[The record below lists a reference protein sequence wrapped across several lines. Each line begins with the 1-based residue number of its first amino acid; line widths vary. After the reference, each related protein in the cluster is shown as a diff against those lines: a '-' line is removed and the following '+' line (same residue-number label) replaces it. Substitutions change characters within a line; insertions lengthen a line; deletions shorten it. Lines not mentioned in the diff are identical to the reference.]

1 MRTLS
6 AVFWALVA
14 AILVTVGLANRDLVR
29 LRVLPEALSDAVG
42 VAPDIDLPL
51 FMVVFLG
58 FALGLL
64 LGLVWEWIRE
74 IPERR
79 EARATARELQRLRA
93 EVARLGGRPG
103 ERDEVAALL
112 DVPVV
117 PASTLP
123 ARR

>member
-6 AVFWALVA
+6 ALFWLLIAAALVT
-14 AILVTVGLANRDLVR
+14 LGLANRDLVR
-29 LRVLPEALSDAVG
+29 LRVVPESLGEAIGLSPV
-42 VAPDIDLPL
+42 VDLPL

-58 FALGLL
+58 FGLGIL

-74 IPERR
+74 IPERA
-79 EARATARELQRLRA
+79 EARATARELARLRA
-93 EVARLGGRPG
+93 EVARLGGRTA

-112 DVPVV
+112 DMPSVPT
-117 PASTLP
+117 SLP

>member
-29 LRVLPEALSDAVG
+29 LRVLPEALSEAVG

-58 FALGLL
+58 FALGIL

-79 EARATARELQRLRA
+79 QARATARELDRLRA

-112 DVPVV
+112 DA
-117 PASTLP
+117 PAVTAAALP

>member
-1 MRTLS
+1 MRLLKT
-6 AVFWALVA
+6 AFWAIVAIALV
-14 AILVTVGLANRDLVR
+14 IMGLANRDLVR

-42 VAPDIDLPL
+42 LAPDVDLPL
-51 FMVVFLG
+51 FMAVFLG
-58 FALGLL
+58 FALGIL

-79 EARATARELQRLRA
+79 EARATARELQRLHE

-112 DVPVV
+112 DVPAVS
-117 PASTLP
+117 ASTLP